1 MNTSRLWLQPL
12 LSAVRGEQFKP
23 TVILLS
29 GSLLLIAWKYLFS
42 PEFYAEHMADW
53 LDVGL
58 EAPAAGAIH
67 SFLGCFVLLGVIPA
81 FAVKFVFRE
90 YLADYGVQLG
100 DRRRTVRSFL
110 LMAPFFVLA
119 AYFASGDPAVRA
131 EYPINKL
138 ACASGGMFALH
149 ALTYFL
155 FYLGWEFYF
164 RGFMQMGL
172 RDAVGEANALLI
184 QVMAST
190 LLHIGK
196 PGAETFGA
204 VFGGIIWGI
213 LVYRTRS
220 LLSGALQHFLL
231 GIALDWF
238 ICFG

>member
-1 MNTSRLWLQPL
+1 MSEPSGRQHPL
-12 LSAVRGEQFKP
+12 IAAVRGEQFKP

-29 GSLLLIAWKYLFS
+29 GSLLLIAWKYLCS
-42 PEFYAEHMADW
+42 PEFYAEHLAGV
-53 LDVGL
+53 LDIGL
-58 EAPAAGAIH
+58 APAAAGAVY
-67 SFLGCFVLLGVIPA
+67 SFVGCFVMMGLVPLLV
-81 FAVKFVFRE
+81 VKFVFRE

-100 DRRRTVRSFL
+100 DRVRTLRSFL
-110 LMAPFFVLA
+110 ILAPVFLLA
-119 AYFASGDPAVRA
+119 AYIGSGDPVVRA
-131 EYPINKL
+131 EYPVNKL
-138 ACASGGMFALH
+138 ACTSGGMFAFH
-149 ALTYFL
+149 AATYFL
-155 FYLGWEFYF
+155 YYLGWEFYF

-204 VFGGIIWGI
+204 VFGGILWGI

-220 LLSGALQHFLL
+220 LLSGVLQHFLL
-231 GIALDWF
+231 GITLDWL